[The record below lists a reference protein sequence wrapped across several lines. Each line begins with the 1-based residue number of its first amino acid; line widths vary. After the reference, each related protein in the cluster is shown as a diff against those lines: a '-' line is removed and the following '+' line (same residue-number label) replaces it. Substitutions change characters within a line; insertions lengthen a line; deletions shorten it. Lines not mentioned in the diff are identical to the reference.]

1 MLHVFCIVFKKREG
15 KPYVLRNSAKITI
28 VVLMI
33 SLIAVSAIIFY
44 IITSSESPN
53 IPESI
58 KKDYSNA
65 ATYSISNK
73 DLYLEKLKNLSTQ
86 YEDIDF
92 IINKID
98 YFPDKILD
106 LLLSNPETLDFVLG
120 YPNEYHVNENYSSIN
135 IKDDYVKGSIP
146 HFLQW
151 DKRWGYR
158 SYGDNIIALNGCG
171 PTALSMVIVG
181 LTGDIKQNPK
191 EIADFS
197 YENGYYVEGTGTS
210 WTLISEGAKNFGIIP
225 KELSLSENVII
236 SALESGNPIIVSMRK
251 GHFTTTSH
259 YIVLTGVTESGKITV
274 LDPNSIQRSA
284 AEWDIDIFMQEAR
297 NLWSFTRE

>member
-1 MLHVFCIVFKKREG
+1 M
-15 KPYVLRNSAKITI
+15 RNSAKITI
-28 VVLMI
+28 AVIMI
-33 SLIAVSAIIFY
+33 FLIAVSAIIFH
-44 IITSSESPN
+44 IITSSQTSEEPEN
-53 IPESI
+53 IQ
-58 KKDYSNA
+58 KDYSNA

-73 DLYLEKLKNLSTQ
+73 DLYLKKLENLSAQ
-86 YEDIDF
+86 YDGVDI
-92 IINKID
+92 IIDKID

-106 LLLSNPETLDFVLG
+106 LLLSNPETIDFVLD
-120 YPNEYHVNENYSSIN
+120 YPNEYPMSENNSSIS
-135 IKDDYVKGSIP
+135 IKGDYVKGSIP

-151 DKRWGYR
+151 DKRWGYH

-210 WTLISEGAKNFGIIP
+210 WTLMSEGAKSFGIIP
-225 KELSLSENVII
+225 KELSLSENII
-236 SALESGNPIIVSMRK
+236 LSALESGNPIIVSMRQ

-284 AEWDIDIFMQEAR
+284 AEWDIDVFMQEAR
-297 NLWSFTRE
+297 NLWSFTKE